1 MFRAVSLARLLKS
14 VNAPLI
20 RCYSGPAGPVREQ
33 IASSGY
39 PDMSMS
45 RILLDRC
52 LEEAVGR
59 GVDVSS
65 AYEPWLPVDLF
76 QTLLVDIH
84 EHTGCTWLS
93 AIVCTCV
100 AIRTLLLPVSVAS
113 IRGSREKA
121 VLQPQYENLM
131 QKQKELRIDG
141 DPEKNSKIQKQ
152 IQQFTQK
159 HGRLFMMKGTWN
171 LIFVQLPLY
180 ITAFAALRGMAGH
193 PDLFRGFAMESP
205 LWLES
210 LALADPCYVMPILTS
225 AIMLTNQELFGSVDT
240 EAAAPTEVAD
250 GSGQVGQSTMQK
262 YQKIIARISALLFIP
277 FTQSF
282 PAGVFIFMC
291 TNMVTAAA
299 QNQVL
304 RQPAVERWLEIPPRA
319 KKKEIGDGD
328 HSSETD
334 SRRTLALLNLNLRN
348 GSRRLATPS
357 ARSAAA
363 KRDGKDDADDGGR
376 QMLPTSENSSASLTS
391 SSPSSRYTV
400 KRKL

>member
-1 MFRAVSLARLLKS
+1 MFRAVSLARRLKS

-250 GSGQVGQSTMQK
+250 GSGQVRAGRKLVTSF
-262 YQKIIARISALLFIP
+262 ASLFSVSRP
-277 FTQSF
+277 CFHFHVHQHGDCCRSKPSSP
-282 PAGVFIFMC
+282 PAGC
-291 TNMVTAAA
+291 GALAGDPA
-299 QNQVL
+299 QSEK
-304 RQPAVERWLEIPPRA
+304 ERDW
-319 KKKEIGDGD
+319 
-328 HSSETD
+328 
-334 SRRTLALLNLNLRN
+334 
-348 GSRRLATPS
+348 
-357 ARSAAA
+357 
-363 KRDGKDDADDGGR
+363 
-376 QMLPTSENSSASLTS
+376 
-391 SSPSSRYTV
+391 
-400 KRKL
+400 